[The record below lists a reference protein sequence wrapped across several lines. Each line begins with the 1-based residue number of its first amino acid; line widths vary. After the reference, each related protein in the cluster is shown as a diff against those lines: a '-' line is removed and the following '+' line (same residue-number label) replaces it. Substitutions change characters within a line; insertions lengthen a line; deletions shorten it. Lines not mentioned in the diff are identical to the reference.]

1 MNKELKALDY
11 LMKGDYE
18 KSAFDLPEYELVRKA
33 LTPPTAEE
41 VCKAMSEY
49 LGEEV
54 RYCCGKYCNVFYRV
68 YLGTELVELFDGEV
82 RFCSSDATFY
92 LTPSLI
98 KMAVDFF
105 NSSEEKK

>member
-1 MNKELKALDY
+1 
-11 LMKGDYE
+11 
-18 KSAFDLPEYELVRKA
+18 
-33 LTPPTAEE
+33 
-41 VCKAMSEY
+41 
-49 LGEEV
+49 
-54 RYCCGKYCNVFYRV
+54 VFYRV